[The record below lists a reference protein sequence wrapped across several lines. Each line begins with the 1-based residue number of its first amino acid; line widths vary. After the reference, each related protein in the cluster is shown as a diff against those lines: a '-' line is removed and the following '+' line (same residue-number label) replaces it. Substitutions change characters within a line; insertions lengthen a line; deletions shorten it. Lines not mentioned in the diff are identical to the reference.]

1 MSKNISNLSGRIG
14 LKDNLFKQISENT
27 LSDNPQD
34 IKEIAKKH
42 NLGVSTLHGA
52 ESFYEFLRPSHREKK
67 AFVCNGSAC
76 MCAGTQ
82 DKLKDKLKEKLGDDK
97 VGEMFCLG
105 HCYENH
111 AFHYDGENYA
121 GKDIEKIDQ
130 ILKGEE
136 IKQEKFFSKS
146 FATTSFLMDDKLSST
161 DQFKDQLSKF
171 LKSDKKEIVKS
182 LLDSNLTGRGGAGF
196 PTGMKWDFCSK
207 AKGDK
212 KYVIC
217 NADEGDSGAFSD
229 RYLLED
235 QPLKV
240 IFGMVMCGF
249 VIGSDEG
256 VLYIRGE
263 YPKSIEALNGSI
275 NELKKLGL
283 LGENILGTDFSFDLG
298 ICIGQGAYI
307 CGEETALIASIEA
320 INGSINEL
328 KKLGLLGENILGT
341 NFSFDLGICIG
352 QGAYICGE
360 ETALIASIEGRRAE
374 VDVRPPFPVTEGL
387 YKKPTVVNNVETLAA
402 ATGIL
407 INGSEKFSSIGNKK
421 SAGTKLVCLD
431 SFFNNPGVYEIDMGT
446 PMKKIFN
453 EIGGGYKEP
462 LKAFQIGGPLGG
474 VVPLSEIENLNLDFQ
489 EFTAKGFMLGHASV
503 VSIPKDFSMAEY
515 IHHLFEFS
523 AEESCGKCFPGRLG
537 SYRGKEMFD
546 QAKKKTAKIPL
557 KLLEELLVTMKKG
570 CLCALCGAIPT
581 PIQNILKYFGDEMKN
596 DMVKDN

>member
-1 MSKNISNLSGRIG
+1 MSKNISKLSGRIG
-14 LKDNLFKQISENT
+14 LKDNLFQKMSKIS
-27 LSDNPQD
+27 LSSKNGGDLNE
-34 IKEIAKKH
+34 IKEVAEKYHVGI
-42 NLGVSTLHGA
+42 STVHGA
-52 ESFYEFLRPSHREKK
+52 ESFYEFLRPEHRAKK

-82 DKLKDKLKEKLGDDK
+82 EPLKKKLQDKLGDDK

-121 GKDIEKIDQ
+121 GSDISKIDQ
-130 ILKGEE
+130 IVKGEK
-136 IKQEKFFSKS
+136 IDQEKFFSKS
-146 FATTSFLMDDKLSST
+146 FASTSFLMDDKLSSI
-161 DQFKDQLSKF
+161 DQFKENLNRFIKT
-171 LKSDKKEIVKS
+171 DKKEIIS
-182 LLDSNLTGRGGAGF
+182 LLSSSNLTGRGGAGF
-196 PTGMKWDFCSK
+196 PAGMKWDFCSK
-207 AKGDK
+207 TNSEK
-212 KYVIC
+212 KYVVC

-240 IFGMVMCGF
+240 LFAMMICGYA
-249 VIGSDEG
+249 IGSDEG

-263 YPKSIEALNGSI
+263 YPKSIEAINGCI
-275 NELKKLGL
+275 NELKDKKL
-283 LGENILGTDFSFDLG
+283 LGKDILGTKFSFDL
-298 ICIGQGAYI
+298 
-307 CGEETALIASIEA
+307 T
-320 INGSINEL
+320 
-328 KKLGLLGENILGT
+328 
-341 NFSFDLGICIG
+341 ICIG

-407 INGSEKFSSIGNKK
+407 LNGADKFSSIGNKK

-431 SFFNNPGVYEIDMGT
+431 SFFKNPGVYEIDMGT
-446 PMKKIFN
+446 SMKKIFN
-453 EIGGGYKEP
+453 EIGGGFKEP
-462 LKAFQIGGPLGG
+462 VKALQIGGPLGG
-474 VVPLSEIENLNLDFQ
+474 VIPIAEAEKLNLDFQ
-489 EFTAKGFMLGHASV
+489 EFSAAGFMLGHASI
-503 VSIPKDFSMAEY
+503 VSIPKNFPMVEY

-546 QAKKKTAKIPL
+546 QAKNKTAKIPL
-557 KLLEELLVTMKKG
+557 KLLNELLVTMQKG
-570 CLCALCGAIPT
+570 CLCALCGAIPM
-581 PIQNILKYFGDEMKN
+581 PIMNILKYFGDEMKN

>member
-14 LKDNLFKQISENT
+14 LKDNLFKQISENS
-27 LSDNPQD
+27 LSKEPKD
-34 IKEIAKKH
+34 IGEIAKKH

-82 DKLKDKLKEKLGDDK
+82 EPLKEKLKEKLGDDK

-105 HCYENH
+105 YCYENH
-111 AFHYDGENYA
+111 AFHYDGQNYA
-121 GKDIEKIDQ
+121 GNDINKID
-130 ILKGEE
+130 E
-136 IKQEKFFSKS
+136 IISGNNLEQEKFYSES
-146 FATTSFLMDDKLSST
+146 FASTSFLMDDKLSDISK
-161 DQFKDQLSKF
+161 FKDHLKKF
-171 LKSDKKEIVKS
+171 IDIDKQEIIKS

-217 NADEGDSGAFSD
+217 NADEGDSGAYSD

-235 QPLKV
+235 QALKV
-240 IFGMVMCGF
+240 IFGMVVCGY

-263 YPKSIEALNGSI
+263 YPKSIESLNASI
-275 NELKKLGL
+275 NSLKKEGL
-283 LGENILGTDFSFDLG
+283 LGDKVLGTD
-298 ICIGQGAYI
+298 
-307 CGEETALIASIEA
+307 
-320 INGSINEL
+320 
-328 KKLGLLGENILGT
+328 
-341 NFSFDLGICIG
+341 FSFDLGICIG

-402 ATGIL
+402 AAGIL
-407 INGSEKFSSIGNKK
+407 LNGAEKFSAIGNKK
-421 SAGTKLVCLD
+421 SAGTKLVCFD
-431 SFFNNPGVYEIDMGT
+431 SFFNNPGVYEIEMGT
-446 PMKKIFN
+446 PMKKVLYD
-453 EIGGGYKEP
+453 IGGGFKEDI
-462 LKAFQIGGPLGG
+462 KALQIGGPLGG
-474 VVPLSEIENLNLDFQ
+474 VIPIVEAEKLNLDFQ
-489 EFTAKGFMLGHASV
+489 EFTSAGFMLGHASI
-503 VSIPKDFSMAEY
+503 VSIPKDFPMVEY
-515 IHHLFEFS
+515 IHHLFEFT

-546 QAKKKTAKIPL
+546 QLKSKKAKIPL
-557 KLLEELLVTMKKG
+557 KVLNDLLITMKKG

-581 PIQNILKYFGDEMKN
+581 PIMNILKYFGDEMKN
-596 DMVKDN
+596 DMVKEN

>member
-14 LKDNLFKQISENT
+14 LKDNLFKKMSENI
-27 LSDNPQD
+27 LSESPKD
-34 IKEIAKKH
+34 ISEIAKEY
-42 NLGVSTLHGA
+42 NLGVSTIHGA

-82 DKLKDKLKEKLGDDK
+82 EKLKDKLKEKLGNDK

-105 HCYENH
+105 HCYENN

-130 ILKGEE
+130 ILKGEN

-146 FATTSFLMDDKLSST
+146 YATTSFLMDESLSSVDSFQKYLT
-161 DQFKDQLSKF
+161 QF
-171 LKSDKKEIVKS
+171 LKTNKKEIVKT

-207 AKGDK
+207 AQSEK

-240 IFGMVMCGF
+240 LFGMVICGY
-249 VIGSDEG
+249 VIGSNEG

-263 YPKSIEALNGSI
+263 YPKSIEAINGCI
-275 NELKKLGL
+275 NELKKSGL
-283 LGENILGTDFSFDLG
+283 LGENILGTDFSFDL
-298 ICIGQGAYI
+298 
-307 CGEETALIASIEA
+307 
-320 INGSINEL
+320 N
-328 KKLGLLGENILGT
+328 
-341 NFSFDLGICIG
+341 ICIG

-402 ATGIL
+402 ASGIL
-407 INGSEKFSSIGNKK
+407 INGANKFAAIGNKK

-431 SFFNNPGVYEIDMGT
+431 SFFKNPGVYEIDMGT
-446 PMKKIFN
+446 PMKTIFN
-453 EIGGGYKEP
+453 EIGGGYTEEI
-462 LKAFQIGGPLGG
+462 KAFQIGGPLGG
-474 VVPLSEIENLNLDFQ
+474 VAPISEIDNLILDFQ
-489 EFTAKGFMLGHASV
+489 EFTSKGFMLGHASV
-503 VSIPKDFSMAEY
+503 VSIPKDFPMTEY

-557 KLLEELLVTMKKG
+557 KLLNELLVTMQKG

-581 PIQNILKYFGDEMKN
+581 PIMNILKYFGDEMKS

>member
-14 LKDNLFKQISENT
+14 LKDNLFKKISENS
-27 LSDNPQD
+27 LSNSPKD
-34 IKEIAKKH
+34 IKDIAKEY

-82 DKLKDKLKEKLGDDK
+82 EQLKETLKSKLGDDK

-105 HCYENH
+105 HCYENK

-121 GKDIEKIDQ
+121 GNDIEKIDQ
-130 ILKGEE
+130 IIKGEK
-136 IKQEKFFSKS
+136 IDQDKYFSKS
-146 FATTSFLMDDKLSST
+146 FASTSFLMDDKLST
-161 DQFKDQLSKF
+161 IEKFKDHLDDV
-171 LKSDKKEIVKS
+171 LKKDKKEIIQS
-182 LLDSNLTGRGGAGF
+182 LLNSNLTGRGGAGF

-207 AKGDK
+207 APGDK

-240 IFGMVMCGF
+240 IFGMVMCGY
-249 VIGSDEG
+249 VIGSNEG

-263 YPKSIEALNGSI
+263 YPKSIEA
-275 NELKKLGL
+275 
-283 LGENILGTDFSFDLG
+283 
-298 ICIGQGAYI
+298 
-307 CGEETALIASIEA
+307 
-320 INGSINEL
+320 INGCINQL
-328 KKLGLLGENILGT
+328 KQDGLLGENILGT
-341 NFSFDLGICIG
+341 NFSFDLNICIG

-402 ATGIL
+402 AAGIL
-407 INGSEKFSSIGNKK
+407 LNGAEKFSAIGNKK

-431 SFFNNPGVYEIDMGT
+431 SFFNNPGIYEIEMGT
-446 PMKKIFN
+446 PMKKIFE

-462 LKAFQIGGPLGG
+462 VKAFQIGGPLGG
-474 VVPLSEIENLNLDFQ
+474 VVPLSEIDNLNLDFQ

-503 VSIPKDFSMAEY
+503 VSIPKDFPMTEY

-546 QAKKKTAKIPL
+546 QFKNKTAKIPL
-557 KLLEELLVTMKKG
+557 KLLNELLVTMQKG

-581 PIQNILKYFGDEMKN
+581 PIMNILKYFGDEMKN

>member
-14 LKDNLFKQISENT
+14 LKNNLFQKISERSLASTN
-27 LSDNPQD
+27 DNGM
-34 IKEIAKKH
+34 KEIADQY
-42 NLGVSTLHGA
+42 NVGVSTIHGA

-82 DKLKDKLKEKLGDDK
+82 GPLKKKLQEKLGEDK
-97 VGEMFCLG
+97 VGKMFCLG

-121 GKDIEKIDQ
+121 GKDINNIDE
-130 ILKGEE
+130 IIKGKE

-146 FATTSFLMDDKLSST
+146 YAKTSFLMDDKLSNL
-161 DQFKDQLSKF
+161 DQFKQLFEKII
-171 LKSDKKEIVKS
+171 KIDTKEIIKS

-196 PTGMKWDFCSK
+196 PTGMKWDFCGKTKSE
-207 AKGDK
+207 K
-212 KYVIC
+212 KYVVC

-240 IFGMVMCGF
+240 LFGMVICGY
-249 VIGSDEG
+249 VIGSNEG

-263 YPKSIEALNGSI
+263 YPKSIEAINGSI
-275 NELKKLGL
+275 NSLKEAGL
-283 LGENILGTDFSFDLG
+283 LGENILGTSFSFDL
-298 ICIGQGAYI
+298 
-307 CGEETALIASIEA
+307 
-320 INGSINEL
+320 N
-328 KKLGLLGENILGT
+328 
-341 NFSFDLGICIG
+341 ICIG

-407 INGSEKFSSIGNKK
+407 IHGADKFSSTGNKK

-446 PMKKIFN
+446 PIKNIFN
-453 EIGGGYKEP
+453 DIGGGFKEAV
-462 LKAFQIGGPLGG
+462 KALQIGGPLGG
-474 VVPLSEIENLNLDFQ
+474 VVPLTEAEKLNLDFQ
-489 EFTAKGFMLGHASV
+489 EFTEAGFMLGHGSI
-503 VSIPKDFSMAEY
+503 VSIPKDFPMVEY

-546 QAKKKTAKIPL
+546 QYKNKSAKIPL
-557 KLLEELLVTMKKG
+557 KLLNELLVTMEKG
-570 CLCALCGAIPT
+570 CLCALCGAIPA
-581 PIQNILKYFGDEMKN
+581 PIMNILKYFGDELKN
-596 DMVKDN
+596 DIVKDN

>member
-1 MSKNISNLSGRIG
+1 VSKNISNLSGKIG
-14 LKDNLFKQISENT
+14 LKDNLFKQISENS
-27 LSDNPQD
+27 LSKEPKD
-34 IKEIAKKH
+34 IGEIAKKH

-82 DKLKDKLKEKLGDDK
+82 EPLKEKLKEKLGDDK

-105 HCYENH
+105 YCYENH
-111 AFHYDGENYA
+111 AFHYDGQNYA
-121 GKDIEKIDQ
+121 GNDINKID
-130 ILKGEE
+130 E
-136 IKQEKFFSKS
+136 IISGNDLEQEKFYSES
-146 FATTSFLMDDKLSST
+146 FASTSFLMDNKLS
-161 DQFKDQLSKF
+161 DLSKF
-171 LKSDKKEIVKS
+171 KNHLTKFINTDKQEIIKS
-182 LLDSNLTGRGGAGF
+182 LLESNLTGRGGAGF

-217 NADEGDSGAFSD
+217 NADEGDSGAYSD

-235 QPLKV
+235 QALKV
-240 IFGMVMCGF
+240 IFGMVICGY

-263 YPKSIEALNGSI
+263 YPKSIESLNASI
-275 NELKKLGL
+275 NSLKKEGL
-283 LGENILGTDFSFDLG
+283 LGE
-298 ICIGQGAYI
+298 
-307 CGEETALIASIEA
+307 
-320 INGSINEL
+320 
-328 KKLGLLGENILGT
+328 KILGT

-402 ATGIL
+402 AAGIL
-407 INGSEKFSSIGNKK
+407 LNSAEKFSAIGNKK
-421 SAGTKLVCLD
+421 SAGTKLVCFD

-446 PMKKIFN
+446 PMKKVLYD
-453 EIGGGYKEP
+453 IGGGFKEDI
-462 LKAFQIGGPLGG
+462 KALQIGGPLGG
-474 VVPLSEIENLNLDFQ
+474 VLPVSEAEKLNLDFQ
-489 EFTAKGFMLGHASV
+489 EFTKAGFMLGHASI
-503 VSIPKDFSMAEY
+503 VSIPKDFPMVEY
-515 IHHLFEFS
+515 IHHLFEFT

-546 QAKKKTAKIPL
+546 QLKSKRAKIPL
-557 KLLEELLVTMKKG
+557 KVLNDLLITMKKG

-581 PIQNILKYFGDEMKN
+581 PIMNILKYFGEEMKN
-596 DMVKDN
+596 DMVKEN

>member
-14 LKDNLFKQISENT
+14 LKNNLFQKISERSLASTN
-27 LSDNPQD
+27 DNGM
-34 IKEIAKKH
+34 KEIADQY
-42 NLGVSTLHGA
+42 NVGVSTIHGA

-82 DKLKDKLKEKLGDDK
+82 GPLKKKLQEKLGEDK

-121 GKDIEKIDQ
+121 GKDINNIDE
-130 ILKGEE
+130 IIKGKE

-146 FATTSFLMDDKLSST
+146 YAKTSFLMDDKLSNL
-161 DQFKDQLSKF
+161 DQFKQLFEKVI
-171 LKSDKKEIVKS
+171 KIDTKEIIKS

-196 PTGMKWDFCSK
+196 PTGMKWDFCGKTKSE
-207 AKGDK
+207 K
-212 KYVIC
+212 KYVVC

-240 IFGMVMCGF
+240 LFGMVICGY
-249 VIGSDEG
+249 VIGSNEG

-263 YPKSIEALNGSI
+263 YPKSIEAINGSI
-275 NELKKLGL
+275 NSLKEAGL
-283 LGENILGTDFSFDLG
+283 LGENILGTSFSFDL
-298 ICIGQGAYI
+298 
-307 CGEETALIASIEA
+307 
-320 INGSINEL
+320 N
-328 KKLGLLGENILGT
+328 
-341 NFSFDLGICIG
+341 ICIG

-407 INGSEKFSSIGNKK
+407 IHGADKFSSIGNKK

-446 PMKKIFN
+446 PIKNIFN
-453 EIGGGYKEP
+453 DIGGGFKEAV
-462 LKAFQIGGPLGG
+462 KALQIGGPLGG
-474 VVPLSEIENLNLDFQ
+474 VVPLTEAEKLNLDFQ
-489 EFTAKGFMLGHASV
+489 EFTEAGFMLGHGSI
-503 VSIPKDFSMAEY
+503 VSIPKDFPMVEY

-546 QAKKKTAKIPL
+546 QYKNKSAKIPL
-557 KLLEELLVTMKKG
+557 KLLNELLVTMEKG
-570 CLCALCGAIPT
+570 CLCALCGAIPA
-581 PIQNILKYFGDEMKN
+581 PIMNILKYFGDELKN
-596 DMVKDN
+596 DIVKDN

>member
-1 MSKNISNLSGRIG
+1 MSKNISNLSGKVG
-14 LKDNLFKQISENT
+14 LKYNLFQKI
-27 LSDNPQD
+27 SDNVLKNHPKDNKD
-34 IKEIAKKH
+34 IANEY
-42 NLGVSTLHGA
+42 NLGVSTVYGA
-52 ESFYEFLRPSHREKK
+52 ESFYEFLRPAHREKK

-76 MCAGTQ
+76 MCSGTQ
-82 DKLKDKLKEKLGDDK
+82 DKLKETLREKLGKDK
-97 VGEMFCLG
+97 VGTMFCLG
-105 HCYENH
+105 YCYENN
-111 AFHYDGENYA
+111 AFHYNGENYA

-130 ILKGEE
+130 IIKGEK
-136 IKQEKFFSKS
+136 IQQDKYFSKS
-146 FATTSFLMDDKLSST
+146 YATTSFLMDDKLLSIS
-161 DQFKDQLSKF
+161 QVKEQLTKF
-171 LKSDKKEIVKS
+171 LKTDKKEIIKTI
-182 LLDSNLTGRGGAGF
+182 LDSNLTGRGGAGF
-196 PTGMKWDFCSK
+196 PTGMKWDFCSREK
-207 AKGDK
+207 VKK

-240 IFGMVMCGF
+240 LFAMIICGY
-249 VIGSDEG
+249 VIGGDEG

-263 YPKSIEALNGSI
+263 YPKSIEAINGCI
-275 NELKKLGL
+275 NELKKAGL
-283 LGENILGTDFSFDLG
+283 LGENILGTGFSFD
-298 ICIGQGAYI
+298 IY
-307 CGEETALIASIEA
+307 
-320 INGSINEL
+320 
-328 KKLGLLGENILGT
+328 
-341 NFSFDLGICIG
+341 ICIG

-402 ATGIL
+402 VTGIL
-407 INGSEKFSSIGNKK
+407 INGADKFAAIGNKK

-431 SFFNNPGVYEIDMGT
+431 SFFKNPGVYEIDMGT

-462 LKAFQIGGPLGG
+462 VKAFQIGGPLGG
-474 VVPLSEIENLNLDFQ
+474 VVPLSEIDNLNLDFQ
-489 EFTAKGFMLGHASV
+489 EFSAKGFMLGHASV
-503 VSIPKDFSMAEY
+503 VSIPKDFPMVEY

-546 QAKKKTAKIPL
+546 QVKNKTAKIPL
-557 KLLEELLVTMKKG
+557 KLLNDLLVTMQKG

-581 PIQNILKYFGDEMKN
+581 PIMNILKYFSNEMKN
-596 DMVKDN
+596 DISA

>member
-1 MSKNISNLSGRIG
+1 MSKNISNLSGKVG
-14 LKDNLFKQISENT
+14 LKHNLFQKI
-27 LSDNPQD
+27 SDNVLKNHPKD
-34 IKEIAKKH
+34 NKEIANEY
-42 NLGVSTLHGA
+42 NLGVSTVYGA
-52 ESFYEFLRPSHREKK
+52 ESFYEFLRPAHREKK

-82 DKLKDKLKEKLGDDK
+82 DKLKQTLKSKLGEDK
-97 VGEMFCLG
+97 VGAMFCLG
-105 HCYENH
+105 HCYENN
-111 AFHYDGENYA
+111 AFHYNGENYA

-130 ILKGEE
+130 ILKGEK
-136 IKQEKFFSKS
+136 IKQDKFFSKS
-146 FATTSFLMDDKLSST
+146 YASTSFLMDDKLSSIS
-161 DQFKDQLSKF
+161 QVKEQLTKF
-171 LKSDKKEIVKS
+171 LKTDKKEIIKS
-182 LLDSNLTGRGGAGF
+182 ILDSNLTGRGGAGF
-196 PTGMKWDFCSK
+196 PTGMKWDFCSREK
-207 AKGDK
+207 VKK

-240 IFGMVMCGF
+240 LFAMIICGY
-249 VIGSDEG
+249 VIGGDEG

-263 YPKSIEALNGSI
+263 YPKSIEAINGCI
-275 NELKKLGL
+275 NELKKAGL
-283 LGENILGTDFSFDLG
+283 LGENILGTGFSFD
-298 ICIGQGAYI
+298 IY
-307 CGEETALIASIEA
+307 
-320 INGSINEL
+320 
-328 KKLGLLGENILGT
+328 
-341 NFSFDLGICIG
+341 ICIG

-402 ATGIL
+402 VTGIL
-407 INGSEKFSSIGNKK
+407 INGADKFAAIGNKK

-431 SFFNNPGVYEIDMGT
+431 SFFKNPGVYEIDMGT
-446 PMKKIFN
+446 SMKKIFN

-462 LKAFQIGGPLGG
+462 VKAFQIGGPLGG
-474 VVPLSEIENLNLDFQ
+474 VVPLSEIDNLNLDFQ
-489 EFTAKGFMLGHASV
+489 EFSAKGFMLGHASV
-503 VSIPKDFSMAEY
+503 VSIPKDFPMVEY

-546 QAKKKTAKIPL
+546 QVKKKTAKIPL
-557 KLLEELLVTMKKG
+557 KLLNDLLTTMQKG

-581 PIQNILKYFGDEMKN
+581 PIMNILKYFSNEMKN
-596 DMVKDN
+596 DISA

>member
-1 MSKNISNLSGRIG
+1 VSKNISNLSGRIG
-14 LKDNLFKQISENT
+14 LKNNLFQKISERSLASTN
-27 LSDNPQD
+27 DNGM
-34 IKEIAKKH
+34 KEIADQY
-42 NLGVSTLHGA
+42 NVGVSTIHGA

-82 DKLKDKLKEKLGDDK
+82 GPLKKKLQEKLGEDK
-97 VGEMFCLG
+97 VGKMFCLG

-121 GKDIEKIDQ
+121 GKDINNIDE
-130 ILKGEE
+130 IIKGKE

-146 FATTSFLMDDKLSST
+146 YAKTSFLMDDKLSNL
-161 DQFKDQLSKF
+161 DQFKQLFEKVI
-171 LKSDKKEIVKS
+171 KIDTKEIIKS

-196 PTGMKWDFCSK
+196 PTGMKWDFCGKTKSE
-207 AKGDK
+207 K
-212 KYVIC
+212 KYVVC

-240 IFGMVMCGF
+240 LFGMVICGY
-249 VIGSDEG
+249 VIGSNEG

-263 YPKSIEALNGSI
+263 YPKSIEAINGSI
-275 NELKKLGL
+275 NSLKEAGL
-283 LGENILGTDFSFDLG
+283 LGENILGTSFSFDL
-298 ICIGQGAYI
+298 
-307 CGEETALIASIEA
+307 
-320 INGSINEL
+320 N
-328 KKLGLLGENILGT
+328 
-341 NFSFDLGICIG
+341 ICIG

-407 INGSEKFSSIGNKK
+407 IHGADKFSSIGNKK

-446 PMKKIFN
+446 PIKNIFN
-453 EIGGGYKEP
+453 DIGGGFKEAV
-462 LKAFQIGGPLGG
+462 KALQIGGPLGG
-474 VVPLSEIENLNLDFQ
+474 VVPLTEAEKLNLDFQ
-489 EFTAKGFMLGHASV
+489 EFTEAGFMLGHGSI
-503 VSIPKDFSMAEY
+503 VSIPKDFPMVEY

-546 QAKKKTAKIPL
+546 QYKNKSAKIPL
-557 KLLEELLVTMKKG
+557 KLLNELLVTMEKG
-570 CLCALCGAIPT
+570 CLCALCGAIPA
-581 PIQNILKYFGDEMKN
+581 PIMNILKYFGDELKN
-596 DMVKDN
+596 DIVKDN

>member
-1 MSKNISNLSGRIG
+1 VSKNISNLSGRIG
-14 LKDNLFKQISENT
+14 LKDNLFKKISENS
-27 LSDNPQD
+27 LSNSPKD
-34 IKEIAKKH
+34 IKDIAKEY

-82 DKLKDKLKEKLGDDK
+82 EKLKETLKSKLGDDK

-105 HCYENH
+105 HCYENK

-121 GKDIEKIDQ
+121 GNDIEKIDQ
-130 ILKGEE
+130 IIKGEK
-136 IKQEKFFSKS
+136 IDQDKYFSKS
-146 FATTSFLMDDKLSST
+146 FASTSFLMDDKLST
-161 DQFKDQLSKF
+161 IEKFKDHLDVV
-171 LKSDKKEIVKS
+171 LKKDKKEIIQS
-182 LLDSNLTGRGGAGF
+182 LLNSNLTGRGGAGF

-207 AKGDK
+207 APGDK

-249 VIGSDEG
+249 VIGSNEG

-263 YPKSIEALNGSI
+263 YPKSIEA
-275 NELKKLGL
+275 
-283 LGENILGTDFSFDLG
+283 
-298 ICIGQGAYI
+298 
-307 CGEETALIASIEA
+307 
-320 INGSINEL
+320 INGCINQL
-328 KKLGLLGENILGT
+328 KQDGLLGENILGT
-341 NFSFDLGICIG
+341 NFSFDLNICIG

-402 ATGIL
+402 AAGIL
-407 INGSEKFSSIGNKK
+407 LNGAEKFSAIGNKK

-431 SFFNNPGVYEIDMGT
+431 SFFNNPGIYEIEMGT
-446 PMKKIFN
+446 PMKKIFE

-462 LKAFQIGGPLGG
+462 VKAFQIGGPLGG
-474 VVPLSEIENLNLDFQ
+474 VVPLSEIDNLNLDFQ

-503 VSIPKDFSMAEY
+503 VSIPKDFPMTEY

-546 QAKKKTAKIPL
+546 QFKNKTAKIPL
-557 KLLEELLVTMKKG
+557 KLLNELLVTMQKG

-581 PIQNILKYFGDEMKN
+581 PIMNILKYFGDEMKN

>member
-1 MSKNISNLSGRIG
+1 MSKNISNLSGKVG
-14 LKDNLFKQISENT
+14 LKYNLFQKI
-27 LSDNPQD
+27 SDNVLNNHPKDNKD
-34 IKEIAKKH
+34 IANEY
-42 NLGVSTLHGA
+42 NLGVSTVYGA
-52 ESFYEFLRPSHREKK
+52 ESFYEFLRPAHREKK

-76 MCAGTQ
+76 MCSGTQ
-82 DKLKDKLKEKLGDDK
+82 DKLKETLREKLGKDK
-97 VGEMFCLG
+97 VGTMFCLG
-105 HCYENH
+105 YCYENN
-111 AFHYDGENYA
+111 AFHYNGENYA

-130 ILKGEE
+130 IIKGEK
-136 IKQEKFFSKS
+136 IQQDKYFSKS
-146 FATTSFLMDDKLSST
+146 YATTSFLMDDKLLSIS
-161 DQFKDQLSKF
+161 QVREQLTKF
-171 LKSDKKEIVKS
+171 LKTDKKEIIKTI
-182 LLDSNLTGRGGAGF
+182 LDSNLTGRGGAGF
-196 PTGMKWDFCSK
+196 PTGMKWDFCSREK
-207 AKGDK
+207 VKK

-240 IFGMVMCGF
+240 LFAMIICGY

-263 YPKSIEALNGSI
+263 YPKSIEAINGCI
-275 NELKKLGL
+275 NELKKAGL
-283 LGENILGTDFSFDLG
+283 LGENILGTGFSFD
-298 ICIGQGAYI
+298 IY
-307 CGEETALIASIEA
+307 
-320 INGSINEL
+320 
-328 KKLGLLGENILGT
+328 
-341 NFSFDLGICIG
+341 ICIG

-402 ATGIL
+402 VTGIL
-407 INGSEKFSSIGNKK
+407 INGADKFAAIGNKK

-431 SFFNNPGVYEIDMGT
+431 SFFKNPGVYEIDMGT

-462 LKAFQIGGPLGG
+462 VKAFQIGGPLGG
-474 VVPLSEIENLNLDFQ
+474 VVPLSEIDNLNLDFQ
-489 EFTAKGFMLGHASV
+489 EFSAKGFMLGHASV
-503 VSIPKDFSMAEY
+503 VSIPKDFPMVEY

-546 QAKKKTAKIPL
+546 QVKNKTAKIPMQLLNDLL
-557 KLLEELLVTMKKG
+557 KTMQKG

-581 PIQNILKYFGDEMKN
+581 PINNILKYFSSEMKN
-596 DMVKDN
+596 DISA

>member
-1 MSKNISNLSGRIG
+1 
-14 LKDNLFKQISENT
+14 
-27 LSDNPQD
+27 
-34 IKEIAKKH
+34 
-42 NLGVSTLHGA
+42 
-52 ESFYEFLRPSHREKK
+52 
-67 AFVCNGSAC
+67 
-76 MCAGTQ
+76 
-82 DKLKDKLKEKLGDDK
+82 
-97 VGEMFCLG
+97 MFCLG

-130 ILKGEE
+130 ILKGEK

-146 FATTSFLMDDKLSST
+146 YATTSFLMDDKLSST
-161 DQFKDQLSKF
+161 DQFKEQLNKF
-171 LKSDKKEIVKS
+171 LKINKKEIVKS

-240 IFGMVMCGF
+240 IFGMVICGL

-263 YPKSIEALNGSI
+263 YPKSIEAINGCI
-275 NELKKLGL
+275 NELKKLNL
-283 LGENILGTDFSFDLG
+283 LGENILGTD
-298 ICIGQGAYI
+298 
-307 CGEETALIASIEA
+307 
-320 INGSINEL
+320 
-328 KKLGLLGENILGT
+328 
-341 NFSFDLGICIG
+341 FSFDLGICIG

-407 INGSEKFSSIGNKK
+407 INGAEKFSSIGNKK

-462 LKAFQIGGPLGG
+462 VKAFQIGGPLGG
-474 VVPLSEIENLNLDFQ
+474 VVPISEIDNLKFR
-489 EFTAKGFMLGHASV
+489 FSRIYSKGFMLGHASV
-503 VSIPKDFSMAEY
+503 VSIPKDFPMTEY

-557 KLLEELLVTMKKG
+557 KLLNELLVTMQKG

-581 PIQNILKYFGDEMKN
+581 PIMNILKYFGDEMKN

>member
-14 LKDNLFKQISENT
+14 LKDNLFKQISENS
-27 LSDNPQD
+27 LSKEPKD
-34 IKEIAKKH
+34 IGEIAKKH

-82 DKLKDKLKEKLGDDK
+82 EPLKEKLKEKLGDDK

-105 HCYENH
+105 YCYENH
-111 AFHYDGENYA
+111 AFHYDGQNYA
-121 GKDIEKIDQ
+121 GNDINKID
-130 ILKGEE
+130 E
-136 IKQEKFFSKS
+136 IISGNNLEQEKFYSES
-146 FATTSFLMDDKLSST
+146 FASTSFLMDDKLSDISK
-161 DQFKDQLSKF
+161 FKDHLKKF
-171 LKSDKKEIVKS
+171 IDIDKQEIIKS

-217 NADEGDSGAFSD
+217 NADEGDSGAYSD

-235 QPLKV
+235 QALKV
-240 IFGMVMCGF
+240 IFGMVVCGY

-263 YPKSIEALNGSI
+263 YPKSIESLNASI
-275 NELKKLGL
+275 NSLKKEGL
-283 LGENILGTDFSFDLG
+283 LGEKILGTD
-298 ICIGQGAYI
+298 
-307 CGEETALIASIEA
+307 
-320 INGSINEL
+320 
-328 KKLGLLGENILGT
+328 
-341 NFSFDLGICIG
+341 FSFDLGICIG

-402 ATGIL
+402 AAGIL
-407 INGSEKFSSIGNKK
+407 LNGAEKFCAIGNKK
-421 SAGTKLVCLD
+421 SAGTKLVCFD
-431 SFFNNPGVYEIDMGT
+431 SFFNNPGVYEIEMGT
-446 PMKKIFN
+446 PMKKVLYD
-453 EIGGGYKEP
+453 IGGGFKEDI
-462 LKAFQIGGPLGG
+462 KALQIGGPLGG
-474 VVPLSEIENLNLDFQ
+474 VIPIVEAEKLNLDFQ
-489 EFTAKGFMLGHASV
+489 EFTSAGFMLGHASI
-503 VSIPKDFSMAEY
+503 VSIPKDFPMVEY
-515 IHHLFEFS
+515 IHHLFEFT

-546 QAKKKTAKIPL
+546 QLKSKKAKIPL
-557 KLLEELLVTMKKG
+557 KVLNDLLITMKKG

-581 PIQNILKYFGDEMKN
+581 PIMNILKYFGDEMKN
-596 DMVKDN
+596 DMVKEN

>member
-1 MSKNISNLSGRIG
+1 VSKNISNLSGRIG
-14 LKDNLFKQISENT
+14 LKDNLFKKISENS
-27 LSDNPQD
+27 LSNSPKD
-34 IKEIAKKH
+34 IKDIAKEY

-82 DKLKDKLKEKLGDDK
+82 EKLKETLKSKLGDDK

-105 HCYENH
+105 HCYENK

-121 GKDIEKIDQ
+121 GNDIEKIDQ
-130 ILKGEE
+130 IIKGEK
-136 IKQEKFFSKS
+136 IDQDKYFSKS
-146 FATTSFLMDDKLSST
+146 FASTSFLMDDKLST
-161 DQFKDQLSKF
+161 IEKFKDHLDVV
-171 LKSDKKEIVKS
+171 LKKDKKEIIQS
-182 LLDSNLTGRGGAGF
+182 LLNSNLTGRGGAGF

-207 AKGDK
+207 APGDK

-240 IFGMVMCGF
+240 IFGMVMCGY
-249 VIGSDEG
+249 VIGSNEG

-263 YPKSIEALNGSI
+263 YPKSIEA
-275 NELKKLGL
+275 
-283 LGENILGTDFSFDLG
+283 
-298 ICIGQGAYI
+298 
-307 CGEETALIASIEA
+307 
-320 INGSINEL
+320 INGCINQL
-328 KKLGLLGENILGT
+328 KQDGLLGENILGT
-341 NFSFDLGICIG
+341 NFSFDLNICIG

-402 ATGIL
+402 AAGIL
-407 INGSEKFSSIGNKK
+407 LNGAEKFSVIGNKK

-431 SFFNNPGVYEIDMGT
+431 SFFNNPGIYEIEMGT
-446 PMKKIFN
+446 PMKKIFE

-462 LKAFQIGGPLGG
+462 VKAFQIGGPLGG
-474 VVPLSEIENLNLDFQ
+474 VVPLSEIDNLNLDFQ

-503 VSIPKDFSMAEY
+503 VSIPTDFPMTEY

-546 QAKKKTAKIPL
+546 QFKNKTAKIPL
-557 KLLEELLVTMKKG
+557 KLLNELLVTMQKG

-581 PIQNILKYFGDEMKN
+581 PIMNILKYFGDEMKN

>member
-1 MSKNISNLSGRIG
+1 M
-14 LKDNLFKQISENT
+14 
-27 LSDNPQD
+27 
-34 IKEIAKKH
+34 KEIADEYKMG
-42 NLGVSTLHGA
+42 LSTIHGA

-82 DKLKDKLKEKLGDDK
+82 EKLKNKLKDKLGKDK

-105 HCYENH
+105 YCYENN
-111 AFHYDGENYA
+111 AFHYNGENYA
-121 GKDIEKIDQ
+121 GKDINEIDKI
-130 ILKGEE
+130 INGET
-136 IKQEKFFSKS
+136 IIQEKFISKS
-146 FATTSFLMDDKLSST
+146 FATTSFLMDDKLSDT
-161 DQFKDQLSKF
+161 NKFKENLSKF
-171 LKSDKKEIVKS
+171 LKTDKNEIIKS
-182 LLDSNLTGRGGAGF
+182 LLSSNLTGRGGAGF

-207 AKGDK
+207 TKSKK

-240 IFGMVMCGF
+240 IFGMVICAY
-249 VIGSDEG
+249 VIGSNEG

-263 YPKSIEALNGSI
+263 YPKSIEALNGNI
-275 NELKKLGL
+275 NLLKEAGL
-283 LGENILGTDFSFDLG
+283 LGKKILGSDFSFDL
-298 ICIGQGAYI
+298 
-307 CGEETALIASIEA
+307 
-320 INGSINEL
+320 N
-328 KKLGLLGENILGT
+328 
-341 NFSFDLGICIG
+341 ICIG

-402 ATGIL
+402 AAGIL
-407 INGSEKFSSIGNKK
+407 TNGADKFSAIGNKK

-446 PMKKIFN
+446 PMKKVFY
-453 EIGGGYKEP
+453 EIGGGLNKP
-462 LKAFQIGGPLGG
+462 IKAFQIGGPLGG
-474 VVPLSEIENLNLDFQ
+474 VVPIKEIEKLNLDFQ
-489 EFTAKGFMLGHASV
+489 EFTTAGFMLGHASV
-503 VSIPKDFSMAEY
+503 VSIPKDFNMIDY

-546 QAKKKTAKIPL
+546 QAKNKSTKIPL
-557 KLLEELLVTMKKG
+557 KLLNELLITMKKG

-581 PIQNILKYFGDEMKN
+581 PIMNILKYFGDELKN
-596 DMVKDN
+596 DIVVEN

>member
-14 LKDNLFKQISENT
+14 LKNNLFQKISERSLKSKND
-27 LSDNPQD
+27 SG
-34 IKEIAKKH
+34 IKEIAEEYKM
-42 NLGVSTLHGA
+42 GVSTIHGA

-82 DKLKDKLKEKLGDDK
+82 EPLKKKLKEKLGDDK

-121 GKDIEKIDQ
+121 GKDINQIDKI
-130 ILKGEE
+130 IKGEN
-136 IKQEKFFSKS
+136 IKQDKYISKS
-146 FATTSFLMDDKLSST
+146 FATTSFLMDDKLSNI
-161 DQFKDQLSKF
+161 DQVKNNLKKF
-171 LKSDKKEIVKS
+171 LNTDKKEIVNS
-182 LLDSNLTGRGGAGF
+182 LLSSNLTGRGGAGF

-207 AKGDK
+207 AKSKK
-212 KYVIC
+212 KYVVC

-240 IFGMVMCGF
+240 LFGMIICGY
-249 VIGSDEG
+249 VIGSNEG

-263 YPKSIEALNGSI
+263 YPKSIEA
-275 NELKKLGL
+275 
-283 LGENILGTDFSFDLG
+283 
-298 ICIGQGAYI
+298 
-307 CGEETALIASIEA
+307 

-328 KKLGLLGENILGT
+328 KNAGLLGEKILGT
-341 NFSFDLGICIG
+341 NFSFDLNICIG

-407 INGSEKFSSIGNKK
+407 LNGADKFSAIGNKK

-446 PMKKIFN
+446 PMKKIF
-453 EIGGGYKEP
+453 EEFGGGLKEDI
-462 LKAFQIGGPLGG
+462 KAFQIGGPLGG
-474 VVPLSEIENLNLDFQ
+474 VVPATEIEKLNLDFQ
-489 EFTAKGFMLGHASV
+489 EFTAAGFMLGHASV
-503 VSIPKDFSMAEY
+503 VSIPKNFSMAEY

-546 QAKKKTAKIPL
+546 QLKKGTSKIPI
-557 KLLEELLVTMKKG
+557 KLLNELLITMKKG

-581 PIQNILKYFGDEMKN
+581 PIMNILKYFGDEMKN
-596 DMVKDN
+596 DILKDN

>member
-1 MSKNISNLSGRIG
+1 VSKNISNLSGRIG
-14 LKDNLFKQISENT
+14 LKDNLFKKISENS
-27 LSDNPQD
+27 LSSSPKD
-34 IKEIAKKH
+34 IKDIAKEY

-52 ESFYEFLRPSHREKK
+52 ESFYEFLRPSHRAKK

-82 DKLKDKLKEKLGDDK
+82 EKLKETLKSKLGDDK

-105 HCYENH
+105 HCYENK

-121 GKDIEKIDQ
+121 GNDIEKIDQ
-130 ILKGEE
+130 IIKGEK
-136 IKQEKFFSKS
+136 IDQDKYFSKS
-146 FATTSFLMDDKLSST
+146 FASTSFLMDDKLST
-161 DQFKDQLSKF
+161 IEKFKEHLDVV
-171 LKSDKKEIVKS
+171 LKKDKKEIIQS
-182 LLDSNLTGRGGAGF
+182 LLNSNLTGRGGAGF

-207 AKGDK
+207 APGDK

-240 IFGMVMCGF
+240 IFGMVMCGY
-249 VIGSDEG
+249 VIGSNEG

-263 YPKSIEALNGSI
+263 YPKSIEA
-275 NELKKLGL
+275 
-283 LGENILGTDFSFDLG
+283 
-298 ICIGQGAYI
+298 
-307 CGEETALIASIEA
+307 
-320 INGSINEL
+320 INGCINQL
-328 KKLGLLGENILGT
+328 KQDGLLGENILGT
-341 NFSFDLGICIG
+341 NFSFDLNICIG

-402 ATGIL
+402 AAGIL
-407 INGSEKFSSIGNKK
+407 LNGAEKFSAIGNKK

-431 SFFNNPGVYEIDMGT
+431 SFFNNPGIYEIEMGT
-446 PMKKIFN
+446 PMKKIFE

-462 LKAFQIGGPLGG
+462 VKAFQIGGPLGG
-474 VVPLSEIENLNLDFQ
+474 VVPLSEIDNLNLDFQ

-503 VSIPKDFSMAEY
+503 VSIPKDFPMTEY

-546 QAKKKTAKIPL
+546 QFKSKTAKIPL
-557 KLLEELLVTMKKG
+557 KLLNELLVTMQKG

-581 PIQNILKYFGDEMKN
+581 PIMNILKYFGDEMKN

>member
-14 LKDNLFKQISENT
+14 LKNNLFQKMSERSLNSKNDQGMKELAEEYKMGIST
-27 LSDNPQD
+27 
-34 IKEIAKKH
+34 
-42 NLGVSTLHGA
+42 VHGA

-82 DKLKDKLKEKLGDDK
+82 GQLKKKLQEKLGEDK

-121 GKDIEKIDQ
+121 GEDIKKIDQ
-130 ILKGEE
+130 IINGDE

-146 FATTSFLMDDKLSST
+146 YATTSFLMDDKLST
-161 DQFKDQLSKF
+161 IDQFKELLSKF
-171 LKSDKKEIVKS
+171 LKTDKKEIIKS

-207 AKGDK
+207 TKSKK
-212 KYVIC
+212 KYVVC

-240 IFGMVMCGF
+240 LFGMVICGY
-249 VIGSDEG
+249 VIGGNEG

-263 YPKSIEALNGSI
+263 YPKSIEAINGSI
-275 NELKKLGL
+275 NLLKNEKL
-283 LGENILGTDFSFDLG
+283 LGEKILGTDFSFDL
-298 ICIGQGAYI
+298 
-307 CGEETALIASIEA
+307 
-320 INGSINEL
+320 N
-328 KKLGLLGENILGT
+328 
-341 NFSFDLGICIG
+341 ICIG

-387 YKKPTVVNNVETLAA
+387 YKKPTVVNNVESLAA

-407 INGSEKFSSIGNKK
+407 INGPEKFSAIGNKK

-431 SFFNNPGVYEIDMGT
+431 SFFKNPGVYEIDMGT

-462 LKAFQIGGPLGG
+462 IKAFQIGGPLGG
-474 VVPLSEIENLNLDFQ
+474 IVPLTEVEKLNLDFQ
-489 EFTAKGFMLGHASV
+489 EFTTGGFMLGHASV
-503 VSIPKDFSMAEY
+503 VSIPKDFNMIDY

-546 QAKKKTAKIPL
+546 QVKNKTAKIPL
-557 KLLEELLVTMKKG
+557 KLLNELLVTMQKG

-581 PIQNILKYFGDEMKN
+581 PIMNILKYFGDELKN
-596 DMVKDN
+596 DIIHEN

>member
-1 MSKNISNLSGRIG
+1 MSKNISNLSGKVG
-14 LKDNLFKQISENT
+14 LKHNLFQKISENV
-27 LSDNPQD
+27 LKNHPKDN
-34 IKEIAKKH
+34 KEIANEY
-42 NLGVSTLHGA
+42 NLGVSTVYGA
-52 ESFYEFLRPSHREKK
+52 ESFYEFLRPAHREKK

-82 DKLKDKLKEKLGDDK
+82 DKLKETLKAKLGQDK
-97 VGEMFCLG
+97 VGSMFCLG
-105 HCYENH
+105 YCYENN
-111 AFHYDGENYA
+111 AFHYNGENYA

-130 ILKGEE
+130 ILKGEK
-136 IKQEKFFSKS
+136 IKQDKFFSKS
-146 FATTSFLMDDKLSST
+146 YATTSFLMDDKLSSIN
-161 DQFKDQLSKF
+161 QVKDQLSKF
-171 LKSDKKEIVKS
+171 LKKDKKEIIKS
-182 LLDSNLTGRGGAGF
+182 ILDSNLTGRGGAGF
-196 PTGMKWDFCSK
+196 PTGMKWDFCSREK
-207 AKGDK
+207 VKK

-240 IFGMVMCGF
+240 LFAMIICGY

-263 YPKSIEALNGSI
+263 YPKSIEAINGSI
-275 NELKKLGL
+275 NELKRAGL
-283 LGENILGTDFSFDLG
+283 LGENILGTGFSFD
-298 ICIGQGAYI
+298 IY
-307 CGEETALIASIEA
+307 
-320 INGSINEL
+320 
-328 KKLGLLGENILGT
+328 
-341 NFSFDLGICIG
+341 ICIG

-402 ATGIL
+402 VTGIL
-407 INGSEKFSSIGNKK
+407 INGADKFAAIGNKK

-431 SFFNNPGVYEIDMGT
+431 SFFKNPGVYEIDMGT

-453 EIGGGYKEP
+453 DIGGGYKEP
-462 LKAFQIGGPLGG
+462 VKAFQIGGPLGG
-474 VVPLSEIENLNLDFQ
+474 VVPLSEIDNLNLDFQ
-489 EFTAKGFMLGHASV
+489 EFSAKGFMLGHASV
-503 VSIPKDFSMAEY
+503 VSIPKDFPMVEY

-546 QAKKKTAKIPL
+546 QVKKKTAKIPMQLLNDLL
-557 KLLEELLVTMKKG
+557 KTMQKG

-581 PIQNILKYFGDEMKN
+581 PINNILKYFSSEMKN
-596 DMVKDN
+596 DISA

>member
-1 MSKNISNLSGRIG
+1 MSKNISNLSGKVG
-14 LKDNLFKQISENT
+14 LKHNLFQKISENV
-27 LSDNPQD
+27 LKNHPKDN
-34 IKEIAKKH
+34 KEIANEY
-42 NLGVSTLHGA
+42 NLGVSTVYGA
-52 ESFYEFLRPSHREKK
+52 ESFYEFLRPAHREKK

-82 DKLKDKLKEKLGDDK
+82 DKLKETLKAKLGQDK
-97 VGEMFCLG
+97 VGSMFCLG
-105 HCYENH
+105 YCYENN
-111 AFHYDGENYA
+111 AFHYNGENYA

-130 ILKGEE
+130 ILKGEK
-136 IKQEKFFSKS
+136 IKQDKFFSKS
-146 FATTSFLMDDKLSST
+146 YATTSFLMDDKLSSIS
-161 DQFKDQLSKF
+161 QVKEQLSKF
-171 LKSDKKEIVKS
+171 LKKDKKEIIKS
-182 LLDSNLTGRGGAGF
+182 ILDSNLTGRGGAGF
-196 PTGMKWDFCSK
+196 PTGMKWDFCSREK
-207 AKGDK
+207 VKK

-240 IFGMVMCGF
+240 LFAMIICGY

-263 YPKSIEALNGSI
+263 YPKSIEAINGSI
-275 NELKKLGL
+275 NELKKAGL
-283 LGENILGTDFSFDLG
+283 LGENILGTGFSFD
-298 ICIGQGAYI
+298 IY
-307 CGEETALIASIEA
+307 
-320 INGSINEL
+320 
-328 KKLGLLGENILGT
+328 
-341 NFSFDLGICIG
+341 ICIG

-402 ATGIL
+402 VTGIL
-407 INGSEKFSSIGNKK
+407 INGADKFAAIGNKK

-431 SFFNNPGVYEIDMGT
+431 SFFKNPGVYEIDMGT
-446 PMKKIFN
+446 SMKKIFN

-462 LKAFQIGGPLGG
+462 VKAFQIGGPLGG
-474 VVPLSEIENLNLDFQ
+474 VVPLSEIDNLNLDFQ
-489 EFTAKGFMLGHASV
+489 EFSAKGFMLGHASV
-503 VSIPKDFSMAEY
+503 VSIPKDFPMVEY

-546 QAKKKTAKIPL
+546 QVKKKTAKIPL
-557 KLLEELLVTMKKG
+557 KLLNDLLTTMQKG

-581 PIQNILKYFGDEMKN
+581 PIMNILKYFSNEMKN
-596 DMVKDN
+596 DISA

>member
-1 MSKNISNLSGRIG
+1 MSKNISKLSGRVG
-14 LKDNLFKQISENT
+14 LKDNLFQK
-27 LSDNPQD
+27 LSDRSLNSKND
-34 IKEIAKKH
+34 EGIKELADKYH
-42 NLGVSTLHGA
+42 VGVSTIHGA
-52 ESFYEFLRPSHREKK
+52 ESFYEFLRPEHRAKK

-82 DKLKDKLKEKLGDDK
+82 GNLKKKLQDKLGKDK

-105 HCYENH
+105 YCYENH

-121 GKDIEKIDQ
+121 GKDINKIEQ

-136 IKQEKFFSKS
+136 IIQEKFISKS
-146 FATTSFLMDDKLSST
+146 FAKTSFLMDDKLS
-161 DQFKDQLSKF
+161 DLDKFKDKLSHF
-171 LKSDKKEIVKS
+171 LKTDKKEIIQS
-182 LLDSNLTGRGGAGF
+182 LLSSNLTGRGGAGF

-207 AKGDK
+207 TKSDK

-240 IFGMVMCGF
+240 IFGMVICGY

-275 NELKKLGL
+275 NSLKKAGL
-283 LGENILGTDFSFDLG
+283 LGENILGSGFSFDL
-298 ICIGQGAYI
+298 
-307 CGEETALIASIEA
+307 
-320 INGSINEL
+320 N
-328 KKLGLLGENILGT
+328 
-341 NFSFDLGICIG
+341 ICIG

-374 VDVRPPFPVTEGL
+374 VDVRPPYPVTEGL

-402 ATGIL
+402 ASGIL
-407 INGSEKFSSIGNKK
+407 LNGHEKFAEIGNKK

-446 PMKKIFN
+446 PMKKIFY
-453 EIGGGYKEP
+453 EIGGGLKEP
-462 LKAFQIGGPLGG
+462 VKAFQIGGPLGG
-474 VVPLSEIENLNLDFQ
+474 VIPIKEIDKLNLDFQ
-489 EFTAKGFMLGHASV
+489 EFTKAGFMLGHASV
-503 VSIPKDFSMAEY
+503 VSIPAKFNMVDY

-546 QAKKKTAKIPL
+546 QVKSRTAKIPL
-557 KLLEELLVTMKKG
+557 KLLNELLITMQKG

-581 PIQNILKYFGDEMKN
+581 PIMNILKYFGDEMKD
-596 DMVKDN
+596 DMVKEN

>member
-1 MSKNISNLSGRIG
+1 VSKNISNLSGRIG
-14 LKDNLFKQISENT
+14 LKNNLFQKISERSLNKKNDQ
-27 LSDNPQD
+27 SM
-34 IKEIAKKH
+34 KELADEYRMGI
-42 NLGVSTLHGA
+42 STVHGA

-82 DKLKDKLKEKLGDDK
+82 ESLKEKLQKKLGKDK

-121 GKDIEKIDQ
+121 GEDITKIDQ
-130 ILKGEE
+130 IINGEE
-136 IKQEKFFSKS
+136 IQREKFFSKS
-146 FATTSFLMDDKLSST
+146 YATTSFLMDNKLST
-161 DQFKDQLSKF
+161 INQFKEQLDKF
-171 LKSDKKEIVKS
+171 LKTDKKEIIKS

-196 PTGMKWDFCSK
+196 PTGLKWDFCSK
-207 AKGDK
+207 TNSEK
-212 KYVIC
+212 KYVVC

-240 IFGMVMCGF
+240 LFGMIICGY
-249 VIGSDEG
+249 VIGGNEG

-263 YPKSIEALNGSI
+263 YPKSIESINGSI
-275 NELKKLGL
+275 NLLKSEKL
-283 LGENILGTDFSFDLG
+283 LGEKVLGTDFSFDL
-298 ICIGQGAYI
+298 
-307 CGEETALIASIEA
+307 
-320 INGSINEL
+320 N
-328 KKLGLLGENILGT
+328 
-341 NFSFDLGICIG
+341 ICIG

-387 YKKPTVVNNVETLAA
+387 YKKPTVVNNVESLAA

-407 INGSEKFSSIGNKK
+407 INGAEKFSAIGNKK

-462 LKAFQIGGPLGG
+462 IKAFQIGGPLGG
-474 VVPLSEIENLNLDFQ
+474 VVPLAEVEKLHLDFQ
-489 EFTAKGFMLGHASV
+489 EFTAGGFMLGHASV
-503 VSIPKDFSMAEY
+503 VSIPKNFSMIDY

-537 SYRGKEMFD
+537 SYRGKEIFD
-546 QAKKKTAKIPL
+546 QVKNRTAKIPL
-557 KLLEELLVTMKKG
+557 KLLNELLITMQKG

-581 PIQNILKYFGDEMKN
+581 PIMNILKYFGDELKN
-596 DMVKDN
+596 DIIIENK

>member
-14 LKDNLFKQISENT
+14 LKNNLFQKMSERSLNSKDDQGMKELAEEYKMGIST
-27 LSDNPQD
+27 
-34 IKEIAKKH
+34 
-42 NLGVSTLHGA
+42 VHGA

-82 DKLKDKLKEKLGDDK
+82 EDLKEKLQEKLGKDK
-97 VGEMFCLG
+97 VGAMFCLG
-105 HCYENH
+105 HCYENN

-121 GKDIEKIDQ
+121 GDDIKKIDQ
-130 ILKGEE
+130 IIKGEE
-136 IKQEKFFSKS
+136 IKQEKFFAKS
-146 FATTSFLMDDKLSST
+146 YASTSFLMDDKLSSVE
-161 DQFKDQLSKF
+161 QFRDQLSKY
-171 LKSDKKEIVKS
+171 LKTDKKEIIKT

-196 PTGMKWDFCSK
+196 PTGLKWDFCSK
-207 AKGDK
+207 TKSEK
-212 KYVIC
+212 KYVVC

-235 QPLKV
+235 QTLKV
-240 IFGMVMCGF
+240 LFGMVICGY
-249 VIGSDEG
+249 VIGGNEG

-263 YPKSIEALNGSI
+263 YPKSIEAINGSI
-275 NELKKLGL
+275 NLLKKEKL
-283 LGENILGTDFSFDLG
+283 LGEDILGTDFSFDL
-298 ICIGQGAYI
+298 
-307 CGEETALIASIEA
+307 
-320 INGSINEL
+320 N
-328 KKLGLLGENILGT
+328 
-341 NFSFDLGICIG
+341 ICIG

-387 YKKPTVVNNVETLAA
+387 YKKPTVVNNVESLAA

-407 INGSEKFSSIGNKK
+407 INGAEKFSAIGNKK

-446 PMKKIFN
+446 PIKKIFN

-462 LKAFQIGGPLGG
+462 IKAFQIGGPLGG
-474 VVPLSEIENLNLDFQ
+474 VVPLEEAEKLNLDFQ
-489 EFTAKGFMLGHASV
+489 EFTAGGFMLGHASV
-503 VSIPKDFSMAEY
+503 VSIPKDFNMIEY

-546 QAKKKTAKIPL
+546 QVKNKTSKIPL
-557 KLLEELLVTMKKG
+557 KLLNELLVTMQKG

-581 PIQNILKYFGDEMKN
+581 PIMNILKYFGDELKN
-596 DMVKDN
+596 DIIKEN

>member
-14 LKDNLFKQISENT
+14 LKNNLFQKISERSLASTN
-27 LSDNPQD
+27 DNGM
-34 IKEIAKKH
+34 KEIADQY
-42 NLGVSTLHGA
+42 NVGVSTIHGA

-82 DKLKDKLKEKLGDDK
+82 GPLKKKLQEKLGEDK

-121 GKDIEKIDQ
+121 GKDINKIDE
-130 ILKGEE
+130 IIEGKE

-146 FATTSFLMDDKLSST
+146 YAKTSFLMDDKLSNL
-161 DQFKDQLSKF
+161 DQFKQLFEKVI
-171 LKSDKKEIVKS
+171 KIDTKEIIKS

-196 PTGMKWDFCSK
+196 PTGMKWDFCGKTKSE
-207 AKGDK
+207 K
-212 KYVIC
+212 KYVVC

-240 IFGMVMCGF
+240 LFGMVICGY
-249 VIGSDEG
+249 VIGSNEG

-263 YPKSIEALNGSI
+263 YPKSIEAINGSI
-275 NELKKLGL
+275 NSLKEAGL
-283 LGENILGTDFSFDLG
+283 LGENILGTSFSFDL
-298 ICIGQGAYI
+298 
-307 CGEETALIASIEA
+307 
-320 INGSINEL
+320 N
-328 KKLGLLGENILGT
+328 
-341 NFSFDLGICIG
+341 ICIG

-407 INGSEKFSSIGNKK
+407 IHGADKFSSIGNKK

-446 PMKKIFN
+446 PIKNIFN
-453 EIGGGYKEP
+453 DIGGGFKEAV
-462 LKAFQIGGPLGG
+462 KALQIGGPLGG
-474 VVPLSEIENLNLDFQ
+474 VVPLTEAEKLNLDFQ
-489 EFTAKGFMLGHASV
+489 EFREAGFMLGHGSI
-503 VSIPKDFSMAEY
+503 VSIPKDFPMVDY

-546 QAKKKTAKIPL
+546 QYKNKSAKIPL
-557 KLLEELLVTMKKG
+557 KLLNELLVTMQKG

-581 PIQNILKYFGDEMKN
+581 PIMNILKYFGDELKN
-596 DMVKDN
+596 DIVKDN